1 MSSPT
6 NLRSAALAVA
16 VLMTA
21 SRAHAAIECPLTHE
35 GRPLARYDGASLFQG
50 DPGNGMLLAPSN
62 ENPGGRGINVWNL
75 PDPAGIVLVCRYEG
89 LRQAV
94 VLNLPSDV
102 RQCRQGVAGRTFSCQ

>member
-1 MSSPT
+1 MSSAT
-6 NLRSAALAVA
+6 NLRSAAFALAVFMA
-16 VLMTA
+16 ACTT
-21 SRAHAAIECPLTHE
+21 HAAVECPQSNE

-50 DPGNGMLLAPSN
+50 DPVYGMMLAPSN
-62 ENPGGRGINVWNL
+62 ENSGGSDINVWNL

-102 RQCRQGVAGRTFSCQ
+102 RQCRQGVAGRSFSCQ

>member
-1 MSSPT
+1 MSSAT
-6 NLRSAALAVA
+6 NLRSAAFACAVFVA
-16 VLMTA
+16 A
-21 SRAHAAIECPLTHE
+21 STTHAAVECPQSNE
-35 GRPLARYDGASLFQG
+35 GRPLARSDGASLFQG
-50 DPGNGMLLAPSN
+50 DPGNGMLIAPSN